1 MMASI
6 TPQQAAALVENEKA
20 VLIDV
25 REPEEFIAL
34 HIPGAKFAPLSV
46 LPLLPMEEDRDRPA
60 IFFCN
65 YGNRTKEA
73 TTVLAS
79 RGYTATYYLDGG
91 IQAWKTANLPVR
103 ESKTVTLPI
112 MRQVQMVAGG
122 IVAVSVLLSGIMP
135 FFSLVAFAVGAGLV
149 FAGWTGNCMMARL
162 LMQLPWNKK

>member
-1 MMASI
+1 MMTSI

-34 HIPGAKFAPLSV
+34 HIPGAIFAPLSV

-65 YGNRTKEA
+65 SGNRTKEA

-103 ESKTVTLPI
+103 EAKSTVLPI
-112 MRQVQMVAGG
+112 MRQVQVIAGG
-122 IVAVSVLLSGIMP
+122 IVVASIVISGIAP
-135 FFSLVAFAVGAGLV
+135 AFSLVALLVGAGLV
-149 FAGWTGNCMMARL
+149 FSGWTGNCLMARFL
-162 LMQLPWNKK
+162 LQMPWNRR